1 MQAANV
7 EAVHNPSKGSPIQID
22 MGRLKK
28 HAPLVAELQPLD
40 LRMAIEGAIDPID
53 TDPEAIARF
62 KSFDPI
68 YNEPMAHPSICR
80 KQQSCE
86 QQQAKA
92 QRPDKPTTMAH
103 QKACPSDT

>member
-1 MQAANV
+1 MQALNI
-7 EAVHNPSKGSPIQID
+7 EAVHNPSKGRPIQID

-28 HAPLVAELQPLD
+28 HAPLVAELQPFD
-40 LRMAIEGAIDPID
+40 LRMAIKGAIDAID
-53 TDPEAIARF
+53 TDPQAITRF

-68 YNEPMAHPSICR
+68 YNKPMAQPGICR

-92 QRPDKPTTMAH
+92 QKPKEAAALAH